1 MELPR
6 VNSSLVA
13 LFGQNL
19 EANSSYKD
27 ENVTTEVL
35 DELVLLNQQFKPV
48 IDYLLVLILIII
60 MLSMGCEITWKQ
72 VNILALFFLNLF
84 ISCIFKENFFNN
96 NMIYNSINFRWNCSV
111 ESAV

>member
-1 MELPR
+1 MELPP

-19 EANSSYKD
+19 ETNSSYKD
-27 ENVTTEVL
+27 ENITTEVL

-72 VNILALFFLNLF
+72 VNI
-84 ISCIFKENFFNN
+84 
-96 NMIYNSINFRWNCSV
+96 
-111 ESAV
+111 

>member
-1 MELPR
+1 MELLS
-6 VNSSLVA
+6 VNSSLVS
-13 LFGQNL
+13 LFEQNL
-19 EANSSYKD
+19 VSNSSFED

-72 VNILALFFLNLF
+72 VNILDLSIFSFYLF
-84 ISCIFKENFFNN
+84 ISCIFKQTF
-96 NMIYNSINFRWNCSV
+96 W
-111 ESAV
+111 

>member
-13 LFGQNL
+13 LLGQNL

-72 VNILALFFLNLF
+72 VNI
-84 ISCIFKENFFNN
+84 
-96 NMIYNSINFRWNCSV
+96 
-111 ESAV
+111 